1 MSSGIKVDDWQEIEE
16 SLYEPFDEDDVEW
29 IDADDG
35 KQFVNSNPRVYE
47 DRLDNVL
54 GANNWS
60 CDHEAIIGKTD
71 AIKATVYILIGG
83 DWVGKSSL
91 GENDFL
97 NAKWT
102 GKEAQAFKRACSK
115 WGVGRFLYGLQPKK
129 GVLAN
134 DNQLTALNNGGL
146 IFYGEE
152 WITKERQLIAHIT
165 EGRTVIADE
174 LTEDEC
180 NILIYGINEKV
191 ADALSTSKS
200 LEIGAEDNDTTDS
213 KSLEELF

>member
-16 SLYEPFDEDDVEW
+16 RLYEPFDEDDVEW
-29 IDADDG
+29 IEADDG
-35 KQFVNSNPRVYE
+35 KNFANSNPRVYE

-60 CDHEAIIGKTD
+60 CDHEAINGKTD
-71 AIKATVYILIGG
+71 AVKATVYILIDG

-115 WGVGRFLYGLQPKK
+115 WGVGRFLYGLQP
-129 GVLAN
+129 
-134 DNQLTALNNGGL
+134 DNFDDFASVEQLVALDNIGRV
-146 IFYGEE
+146 FYGAE
-152 WITKERQLIAHIT
+152 WVTKQRQLVSHIT
-165 EGRTVIADE
+165 EGKGISPGE
-174 LTEDEC
+174 LTGKQCDT
-180 NILIYGINEKV
+180 LLLGVNEKLAAHFKV
-191 ADALSTSKS
+191 NTSYP
-200 LEIGAEDNDTTDS
+200 IGNKVED
-213 KSLEELF
+213 KPLEELF

>member
-16 SLYEPFDEDDVEW
+16 RLAEPFYEDYVEW
-29 IDADDG
+29 IESDDG
-35 KQFVNSNPRVYE
+35 KQFANSNPRVYE

-115 WGVGRFLYGLQPKK
+115 WGVGRFLYGLQPDNFDE
-129 GVLAN
+129 LASSE
-134 DNQLTALNNGGL
+134 QLVALNNIGL
-146 IFYGEE
+146 VFYGGD
-152 WITKERQLIAHIT
+152 WVTKQRQLVSHIT
-165 EGRTVIADE
+165 EGKGMSIGE
-174 LTEDEC
+174 LTESQC
-180 NILIYGINEKV
+180 VTLLSGVNEKLAAHFKV
-191 ADALSTSKS
+191 
-200 LEIGAEDNDTTDS
+200 NDSATTVNKTDD
-213 KSLEELF
+213 KPLDELF